1 MFDFE
6 IHDDFLSP
14 DCIQKVDEHITK
26 IISEDANNF
35 SLSLKWHPGLHGALN
50 VPRSPVYVHH
60 WSDKDLMQRVHDEVN
75 DWVYE
80 YGHEVSN
87 SIIHIMLQDSTIAWH
102 TDQSKERSGAVT
114 IYLNRKWRVDF
125 GGDLL
130 YNTDIVR
137 NAGASKHPD
146 DFEIGRVTPKYNRA
160 VYLEAGVDH
169 KVTPVYENVLRKSIQ
184 LWLRRKD

>member
-1 MFDFE
+1 MLDFRTC
-6 IHDDFLSP
+6 DDFLSP
-14 DCIQKVDEHITK
+14 QTLTDVDNYLDRVLV
-26 IISEDANNF
+26 EDENNF
-35 SLSLKWHPGLHGALN
+35 SLSIKWQTGLHGAMLI
-50 VPRSPVYVHH
+50 PRSPIFIHH
-60 WSDKDLMQRVHDEVN
+60 WKDDGLRERVHEEVN
-75 DWVYE
+75 DYLHE
-80 YGHEVSN
+80 FGHEVNN
-87 SIIHIMLQDSTIAWH
+87 SIMHIMLQDAQIDWH
-102 TDQSKERSGAVT
+102 SDQQEGRSGAVT